1 MHKLSILFETPPAS
15 RVFLSKM
22 SETPPVS
29 RLFLS
34 KMVETHPYLN
44 HFLIFVINAPAHR
57 SHHFAKCRL
66 NTVGDYAPFI
76 LKLYERP
83 YITIHHRFPRDKYL
97 IEPQFRNNNR
107 CRLIFPKGRSS
118 VNLCAGLYEARAYTM
133 EACSSAY
140 NQATIQF
147 PRSFRV
153 RISA

>member
-1 MHKLSILFETPPAS
+1 MFSLFFDENGGRSRLFLMILGQLAH
-15 RVFLSKM
+15 R
-22 SETPPVS
+22 S

-34 KMVETHPYLN
+34 
-44 HFLIFVINAPAHR
+44 FLTENGHRSQPFLLFSVPPAHR

-66 NTVGDYAPFI
+66 NTVGDCAPFI